1 MTLPKEFKADDIDLS
16 AHTYLIP
23 TNDKPVKVIFEGP
36 GVELEL
42 INNIDGVCTKIKA
55 TDLEALKYFINI
67 HFN

>member
-1 MTLPKEFKADDIDLS
+1 MILPEKFNADDINLP

-23 TNDKPVKVIFEGP
+23 TNDKPVKVILEGP

-42 INNIDGVCTKIKA
+42 INNIDGVCTKIKT
-55 TDLEALKYFINI
+55 TDLEALKHFINI